1 RKTRNKMGEGE
12 NNDPKDVQSK
22 ENAKMQLK
30 RNIGYFDGVSFII
43 GSIVGAGIFVSPTG
57 VLKHSL
63 LNVGVALTIWTA
75 SGLVSLMGALC
86 YAELGTALPFS
97 GGEYSHIKR
106 GLGSLPAFMFIW
118 TSTFT
123 KPASNAARA
132 LLFAEYATQPFYGIC
147 PAPDVLKKCLALAV
161 LWSLG
166 ILNGLS
172 VKMAAWVQTVFT
184 LLKMMALSVIAVGG
198 IVVLVARQKES
209 LARFEDMFGSEI
221 PNASEVA
228 EAFFQG
234 LYAYGGWWSLNYM
247 AEEMK
252 SPSRNIPL
260 TVMTAVPAV
269 IVFYLLVNV
278 SYLTVLTPKEIV
290 SSVAVAVTWADRVI
304 PSVAWIIPLSVAVS
318 IFGAL
323 NSSMFALGR
332 LSYAGSQSGHLP
344 VLISMLNVHSCTPA
358 PAMIFSTTIASIF
371 IIPSDLIT
379 LTNYFGF
386 SAWLM
391 IGLTCASLIVLR
403 YREPH
408 LHRPYKVFLPVPFV
422 MVAMSFFLVLAPIVW
437 SPNMQYVYAFLFML
451 GSVIVYLPFIHF
463 KLHFAFLDKITCHL
477 QLLLEVCPADESAKG
492 KCE

>member
-1 RKTRNKMGEGE
+1 MGKGKSDDAKVVKRKGNT
-12 NNDPKDVQSK
+12 
-22 ENAKMQLK
+22 KMQLK

-63 LNVGVALTIWTA
+63 LNVGVALVIWTA
-75 SGLVSLMGALC
+75 SGLVSLMGSLC

-106 GLGSLPAFMFIW
+106 GLGSLPAFVFIW
-118 TSTFT
+118 TSVFT

-132 LLFAEYATQPFYGIC
+132 LLFAEYATQPFYGVC
-147 PAPDVLKKCLALAV
+147 PAPEVLKKCLALAV

-166 ILNGLS
+166 ILNGRS

-184 LLKMMALSVIAVGG
+184 LLKMMALSVIAVSG
-198 IVVLVARQKES
+198 IVLLAGGRKETLS
-209 LARFEDMFGSEI
+209 RFEDMFSSEM
-221 PNASEVA
+221 PNVSQIA

-247 AEEMK
+247 A
-252 SPSRNIPL
+252 
-260 TVMTAVPAV
+260 
-269 IVFYLLVNV
+269 
-278 SYLTVLTPKEIV
+278 
-290 SSVAVAVTWADRVI
+290 VAVAVTWADRVI

-323 NSSMFALGR
+323 NSSMFTLGR
-332 LSYAGSQSGHLP
+332 LSYAGSQAGHLP
-344 VLISMLNVHSCTPA
+344 VLISMLNVHTCTPA

-371 IIPSDLIT
+371 IIPSDLLM

-403 YREPH
+403 YREPN
-408 LHRPYKVFLPVPFV
+408 LHRPYKVFLPVPFL

-437 SPNMQYVYAFLFML
+437 SPNLQYIYAFLFML
-451 GSVIVYLPFIHF
+451 GSFIVYIPFVYF
-463 KLHFAFLDKITCHL
+463 KMHFAFLDKITCHL
-477 QLLLEVCPADESAKG
+477 QLLLEVSPPDGSAEG
-492 KCE
+492 KHE

>member
-1 RKTRNKMGEGE
+1 MGERKS
-12 NNDPKDVQSK
+12 NDPKDVIRKGKSK
-22 ENAKMQLK
+22 TQLK

-43 GSIVGAGIFVSPTG
+43 GTIVGAGIFVSPTG

-75 SGLVSLMGALC
+75 SGLISLMGSLC

-106 GLGSLPAFMFIW
+106 GLGSLPAFVFIW
-118 TSTFT
+118 TSTVT

-132 LLFAEYATQPFYGIC
+132 LLFAEYATQPFYGVC
-147 PAPDVLKKCLALAV
+147 PAPEVVKKCLALAV

-166 ILNGLS
+166 ILNGCS

-184 LLKMMALSVIAVGG
+184 LLKMMALSVIAIGG
-198 IVVLVARQKES
+198 IVLLVGGRREN
-209 LARFEDMFGSEI
+209 LARFEDAFSSEI
-221 PNASEVA
+221 PSASQVA

-252 SPSRNIPL
+252 NPSRNIPL

-269 IVFYLLVNV
+269 IFFYLLVNI

-323 NSSMFALGR
+323 NSSMFTLGR

-344 VLISMLNVHSCTPA
+344 VLMSMLNVHSCTPA

-371 IIPSDLIT
+371 IIPSDLLM

-386 SAWLM
+386 STWLM
-391 IGLTCASLIVLR
+391 TGLTCASLIVLR

-437 SPNMQYVYAFLFML
+437 SPNLQYVYAFLFML
-451 GSVIVYLPFIHF
+451 GSLIVYLPFIHF
-463 KLHFAFLDKITCHL
+463 KLHFSFLDKITCHL
-477 QLLLEVCPADESAKG
+477 QLLLEVSPADASAEG

>member
-1 RKTRNKMGEGE
+1 EKTEKMGKGKSD
-12 NNDPKDVQSK
+12 NPKVGKRK
-22 ENAKMQLK
+22 ENDNMQLK

-63 LNVGVALTIWTA
+63 LNVGIALTIWTA
-75 SGLVSLMGALC
+75 SGLVSLMGSLC

-106 GLGSLPAFMFIW
+106 GLGSLPAFVFIW

-147 PAPDVLKKCLALAV
+147 PAPETLKKCLALAV

-166 ILNGLS
+166 ILNGRS
-172 VKMAAWVQTVFT
+172 VKMSAWVQTVFT
-184 LLKMMALSVIAVGG
+184 LLKMIALSVIAVGG
-198 IVVLVARQKES
+198 IVLLVGRRKES
-209 LARFEDMFGSEI
+209 LARFEDAFSSEI
-221 PNASEVA
+221 PNASQVA

-252 SPSRNIPL
+252 NPSRNIPL

-269 IVFYLLVNV
+269 IVFYLLVNI

-304 PSVAWIIPLSVAVS
+304 PSVAWIVPLSVAVS

-323 NSSMFALGR
+323 NSSMFTLGR

-344 VLISMLNVHSCTPA
+344 VLISMLNVHTCTPA

-408 LHRPYKVFLPVPFV
+408 LHRPYKVFLPIPFV
-422 MVAMSFFLVLAPIVW
+422 MVAMSVFLVLAPIVW
-437 SPNMQYVYAFLFML
+437 SPNLQYVYAFLFML
-451 GSVIVYLPFIHF
+451 GSLIVYLPFIHF
-463 KLHFAFLDKITCHL
+463 KLRFAFLDKITCHL
-477 QLLLEVCPADESAKG
+477 QLLLEVCPADGSAEG

>member
-1 RKTRNKMGEGE
+1 KKQKKMGEGE
-12 NNDPKDVQSK
+12 NNEPKDVQRK
-22 ENAKMQLK
+22 DNAKMQLK
-30 RNIGYFDGVSFII
+30 RNIGYFDGVSFIV

-63 LNVGVALTIWTA
+63 LNVGVALTIWAA

-86 YAELGTALPFS
+86 YAELGAALPFS

-106 GLGSLPAFMFIW
+106 GLGSLPAFIFIW

-147 PAPDVLKKCLALAV
+147 PVPEVLKKCLALAV

-184 LLKMMALSVIAVGG
+184 LLKVMALSVIAVGG
-198 IVVLVARQKES
+198 IVLLVARQRET

-221 PNASEVA
+221 PNAAQIA

-269 IVFYLLVNV
+269 IVFYLLVNI

-304 PSVAWIIPLSVAVS
+304 PSVAWIIPVSVAVS

-323 NSSMFALGR
+323 NSSMFTLGR

-344 VLISMLNVHSCTPA
+344 ALISMLNVHSCTPA
-358 PAMIFSTTIASIF
+358 PAMIFSTIIASIF

-437 SPNMQYVYAFLFML
+437 SPNLQYVYAFLFML
-451 GSVIVYLPFIHF
+451 GSLIVYLPFIHF

-477 QLLLEVCPADESAKG
+477 QLLLEVCPADGSAEG

>member
-1 RKTRNKMGEGE
+1 KKQEKMGKEE
-12 NNDPKDVQSK
+12 NNDPKDVQRK
-22 ENAKMQLK
+22 EKAKMQLK
-30 RNIGYFDGVSFII
+30 RRIGYLDGVSFII

-86 YAELGTALPFS
+86 YAELGSALPFC

-106 GLGSLPAFMFIW
+106 GLGSLPAFVFIW

-132 LLFAEYATQPFYGIC
+132 LLFAEYATQPFYGVC

-172 VKMAAWVQTVFT
+172 VKMAAWVQIVFT

-198 IVVLVARQKES
+198 IVLLVTRQKES
-209 LARFEDMFGSEI
+209 LARFEDMFSSEI
-221 PNASEVA
+221 PNVSQVA

-252 SPSRNIPL
+252 HPSRNIPL

-269 IVFYLLVNV
+269 IVFYLLVNI

-304 PSVAWIIPLSVAVS
+304 PSVAWIIPLSVAIS

-323 NSSMFALGR
+323 NCSMFTLGR

-344 VLISMLNVHSCTPA
+344 LLISMLNVHSYTPA

-371 IIPSDLIT
+371 IIPSDLIM

-391 IGLTCASLIVLR
+391 TGLTCASLIVLR

-408 LHRPYKVFLPVPFV
+408 LHRPYKVFLPVPFM

-437 SPNMQYVYAFLFML
+437 SPNLQYVYAFLFML
-451 GSVIVYLPFIHF
+451 GSLVIYLPFIHF

-477 QLLLEVCPADESAKG
+477 QLLLEVCPADGSAEG

>member
-1 RKTRNKMGEGE
+1 QKKMEKGE
-12 NNDPKDVQSK
+12 NNDSKDVQRK
-22 ENAKMQLK
+22 EKAKMRLK

-106 GLGSLPAFMFIW
+106 GLGSLPAFVFIW

-147 PAPDVLKKCLALAV
+147 PAPDVLKKCLALAI

-172 VKMAAWVQTVFT
+172 VKMAAWVQTIFT

-198 IVVLVARQKES
+198 IVLLVARQKES

-221 PNASEVA
+221 PNASQIA

-247 AEEMK
+247 AEEIK

-269 IVFYLLVNV
+269 IVFYLLVNI

-323 NSSMFALGR
+323 NSSMFTLGR

-386 SAWLM
+386 STWLM

-437 SPNMQYVYAFLFML
+437 SPNLQYVYAFLFML
-451 GSVIVYLPFIHF
+451 GSLIVYLPFIHF
-463 KLHFAFLDKITCHL
+463 KLHFSFLDKITCHL
-477 QLLLEVCPADESAKG
+477 QLLLEVCPADGTAEG

>member
-1 RKTRNKMGEGE
+1 MRKEE
-12 NNDPKDVQSK
+12 NNDPKDVQRK
-22 ENAKMQLK
+22 GKAKMQLK

-106 GLGSLPAFMFIW
+106 GLGSLPAFVFIW

-172 VKMAAWVQTVFT
+172 VKMSAWVQTVFT

-198 IVVLVARQKES
+198 IVLLVTRQKES
-209 LARFEDMFGSEI
+209 LARFEDMFSSEI
-221 PNASEVA
+221 PNASQVA

-247 AEEMK
+247 AGILLLFRFT
-252 SPSRNIPL
+252 S
-260 TVMTAVPAV
+260 AV
-269 IVFYLLVNV
+269 L
-278 SYLTVLTPKEIV
+278 
-290 SSVAVAVTWADRVI
+290 
-304 PSVAWIIPLSVAVS
+304 
-318 IFGAL
+318 
-323 NSSMFALGR
+323 
-332 LSYAGSQSGHLP
+332 
-344 VLISMLNVHSCTPA
+344 
-358 PAMIFSTTIASIF
+358 
-371 IIPSDLIT
+371 
-379 LTNYFGF
+379 
-386 SAWLM
+386 
-391 IGLTCASLIVLR
+391 
-403 YREPH
+403 
-408 LHRPYKVFLPVPFV
+408 VFLSLFWENLSLLQDHRVLLILHKCLLGLV
-422 MVAMSFFLVLAPIVW
+422 EEALFL
-437 SPNMQYVYAFLFML
+437 SRENSCFLCRM
-451 GSVIVYLPFIHF
+451 
-463 KLHFAFLDKITCHL
+463 KLTF
-477 QLLLEVCPADESAKG
+477 SG
-492 KCE
+492 KYKRNHNS

>member
-1 RKTRNKMGEGE
+1 MGKGKSH
-12 NNDPKDVQSK
+12 DPKDGKRK
-22 ENAKMQLK
+22 EKAKMHLK
-30 RNIGYFDGVSFII
+30 RNIGYVDGVSFII

-75 SGLVSLMGALC
+75 SGLVSLMGSLC

-106 GLGSLPAFMFIW
+106 GLGSLPAFVFIW

-147 PAPDVLKKCLALAV
+147 PAPEVLKKCLALAV

-166 ILNGLS
+166 ILNGCS

-184 LLKMMALSVIAVGG
+184 LLKMMALSVIAIGG
-198 IVVLVARQKES
+198 IVLVGGRKES
-209 LARFEDMFGSEI
+209 LARFEDAFSSEI
-221 PNASEVA
+221 PNASQIA

-247 AEEMK
+247 AEMK
-252 SPSRNIPL
+252 NPSRNIPL

-269 IVFYLLVNV
+269 IVFYLLVNI

-323 NSSMFALGR
+323 NSSMFTLGR

-422 MVAMSFFLVLAPIVW
+422 MVAMSSFLVLAPIVW
-437 SPNMQYVYAFLFML
+437 SPNLQYVYAFLFML
-451 GSVIVYLPFIHF
+451 GSLIVYLPFIHF
-463 KLHFAFLDKITCHL
+463 KLHFPFLDKITCHL
-477 QLLLEVCPADESAKG
+477 QLLLEVSPADESTES

>member
-1 RKTRNKMGEGE
+1 MGKGKSDDAKVVKRKGNT
-12 NNDPKDVQSK
+12 
-22 ENAKMQLK
+22 KMQLK

-63 LNVGVALTIWTA
+63 LNVGVALVIWTA
-75 SGLVSLMGALC
+75 SGLVSLMGSLC

-106 GLGSLPAFMFIW
+106 GLGSLPAFAFIW
-118 TSTFT
+118 TSVFT

-147 PAPDVLKKCLALAV
+147 PAPEVLKKCLALAV

-166 ILNGLS
+166 ILNGRS

-184 LLKMMALSVIAVGG
+184 LLKMMALSVIAVSG
-198 IVVLVARQKES
+198 IVLLAGGRKET
-209 LARFEDMFGSEI
+209 LARFEDMFSSEM
-221 PNASEVA
+221 PNVSQIA

-252 SPSRNIPL
+252 NPSRNIPL

-269 IVFYLLVNV
+269 IVFYLLVNI

-323 NSSMFALGR
+323 NSSMFTLGR
-332 LSYAGSQSGHLP
+332 LSYAGSQAGHLP
-344 VLISMLNVHSCTPA
+344 VLISMLNVHTCTPA

-371 IIPSDLIT
+371 IIPSDLLM

-403 YREPH
+403 YREPN
-408 LHRPYKVFLPVPFV
+408 LHRPYKVFLPVPFLI
-422 MVAMSFFLVLAPIVW
+422 VAMSFFLVLAPIVW
-437 SPNMQYVYAFLFML
+437 SPNLQYVYAFLFML
-451 GSVIVYLPFIHF
+451 GSFIVYIPFVYF
-463 KLHFAFLDKITCHL
+463 KMHFAFLDKITCHL
-477 QLLLEVCPADESAKG
+477 QLLLEVLSAPKSDDDQ
-492 KCE
+492 

>member
-1 RKTRNKMGEGE
+1 MRQEE
-12 NNDPKDVQSK
+12 NNDLKNVQRK
-22 ENAKMQLK
+22 GKAKMQLK
-30 RNIGYFDGVSFII
+30 RHIGYFDGVSFII

-86 YAELGTALPFS
+86 YAELGAALPFS

-106 GLGSLPAFMFIW
+106 GLGSLPAFVFIW

-166 ILNGLS
+166 VLNGLS
-172 VKMAAWVQTVFT
+172 VKMSAWVQTVFT

-198 IVVLVARQKES
+198 IVLLVTRQKES

-221 PNASEVA
+221 PNASQVA

-252 SPSRNIPL
+252 RPSRNIPL

-269 IVFYLLVNV
+269 IVFYLLVNI
-278 SYLTVLTPKEIV
+278 SYLAVLTPKEIV

-304 PSVAWIIPLSVAVS
+304 PSVSWIIPLSVAVS

-323 NSSMFALGR
+323 NCSMFTLGR

-344 VLISMLNVHSCTPA
+344 LLISMLNVHSYTPA
-358 PAMIFSTTIASIF
+358 PAMIFSTIIASIF
-371 IIPSDLIT
+371 IIPSDLIM

-391 IGLTCASLIVLR
+391 TGLTCASLIVLR

-408 LHRPYKVFLPVPFV
+408 LQRPYKVFLPVPFM
-422 MVAMSFFLVLAPIVW
+422 MVAMSFFLVLTPIVW

-451 GSVIVYLPFIHF
+451 GSLIIYLPFIHF

-477 QLLLEVCPADESAKG
+477 QLLLEVCPADGPAEG

>member
-1 RKTRNKMGEGE
+1 KNRKKMGKGKSE
-12 NNDPKDVQSK
+12 DPKYGK
-22 ENAKMQLK
+22 RNEKAKMQLK

-75 SGLVSLMGALC
+75 SGLVSLMGSLC
-86 YAELGTALPFS
+86 YAELGAALPFS

-106 GLGSLPAFMFIW
+106 GLGSLPAFVFIW

-147 PAPDVLKKCLALAV
+147 PAPEVLKKCLALAV

-166 ILNGLS
+166 ILNGRS

-184 LLKMMALSVIAVGG
+184 LLKMMALSVIAIGG
-198 IVVLVARQKES
+198 IVIIGRRKDS
-209 LARFEDMFGSEI
+209 LARFEDAFSSEI
-221 PNASEVA
+221 PNVSQVA

-252 SPSRNIPL
+252 NPSRNIPL

-269 IVFYLLVNV
+269 IVFYLLVNI

-323 NSSMFALGR
+323 NSSMFTLGR

-344 VLISMLNVHSCTPA
+344 VLISMLNIHSCTPA

-371 IIPSDLIT
+371 IIPTDLIM

-422 MVAMSFFLVLAPIVW
+422 MVAMSFFLVIAPIVW
-437 SPNMQYVYAFLFML
+437 SPNLQYVYAFLFML
-451 GSVIVYLPFIHF
+451 GSLVVYLPFIHF

-477 QLLLEVCPADESAKG
+477 QLLLEVSPVDESAES

>member
-1 RKTRNKMGEGE
+1 EKKQKKMGKGE
-12 NNDPKDVQSK
+12 NNDPKDVQRK
-22 ENAKMQLK
+22 EKAKMQLK

-63 LNVGVALTIWTA
+63 LNVGIALTIWTA

-198 IVVLVARQKES
+198 IVLLVTRQKES
-209 LARFEDMFGSEI
+209 LARFEDIFGSEI
-221 PNASEVA
+221 PNASQVA

-252 SPSRNIPL
+252 RPSRNIPL

-358 PAMIFSTTIASIF
+358 PAMIFSTTISSIF

-408 LHRPYKVFLPVPFV
+408 LHRPYRVFLPVPFV
-422 MVAMSFFLVLAPIVW
+422 MVAMSFFLVLTPIVW
-437 SPNMQYVYAFLFML
+437 SPNLQYVYAFLFML
-451 GSVIVYLPFIHF
+451 GSLIVYLPFIHF
-463 KLHFAFLDKITCHL
+463 KLHFAFFDKITCHL
-477 QLLLEVCPADESAKG
+477 QLLLEVCPADGTAEG

>member
-1 RKTRNKMGEGE
+1 KNQKKMGKGE
-12 NNDPKDVQSK
+12 TDDSKDVQRK
-22 ENAKMQLK
+22 EKAKMQLK
-30 RNIGYFDGVSFII
+30 RNIGYFEGVSFII

-63 LNVGVALTIWTA
+63 LNVGVALIIWTA
-75 SGLVSLMGALC
+75 SGLVSLMGSLC
-86 YAELGTALPFS
+86 YAELGTSLPFS

-106 GLGSLPAFMFIW
+106 GLGSFPAFVFIW

-132 LLFAEYATQPFYGIC
+132 LLFAEYTIQPFYGIC
-147 PAPDVLKKCLALAV
+147 LPPEVLKKCLALAV
-161 LWSLG
+161 LWFLG
-166 ILNGLS
+166 ILNGCS

-198 IVVLVARQKES
+198 IVLLVTRQKES

-221 PNASEVA
+221 PNTSQVA

-252 SPSRNIPL
+252 NPSRNIPL

-290 SSVAVAVTWADRVI
+290 SSAILLVCLGVIHDRYCVSLEEPI
-304 PSVAWIIPLSVAVS
+304 QKSSVCKAFLR
-318 IFGAL
+318 FCTNKL
-323 NSSMFALGR
+323 FMN
-332 LSYAGSQSGHLP
+332 SYAGSQSGHLP
-344 VLISMLNVHSCTPA
+344 VLISMLNVRSCTPA

-437 SPNMQYVYAFLFML
+437 SPNLQYLYAFLFML
-451 GSVIVYLPFIHF
+451 GSLIVYLPFIHF

-477 QLLLEVCPADESAKG
+477 QLLLEVCPADGSAEG

>member
-1 RKTRNKMGEGE
+1 KKQKKMGKGE
-12 NNDPKDVQSK
+12 NDDPKDAQRK
-22 ENAKMQLK
+22 EKGKMQLK

-106 GLGSLPAFMFIW
+106 GLGPLPAFVFIW

-198 IVVLVARQKES
+198 VVLLVARQKES

-221 PNASEVA
+221 PNASQVA

-269 IVFYLLVNV
+269 IIFYLLVNI

-386 SAWLM
+386 STWLM

-408 LHRPYKVFLPVPFV
+408 LPRPYKVFLPVPFV

-437 SPNMQYVYAFLFML
+437 SPNLQYVYAFLFML
-451 GSVIVYLPFIHF
+451 GSLIVYLPFIHF